1 MYLQTNREDGGD
13 GQSFFYNFIHIHRFN
28 YIVFFKW
35 KSCAIGCFLNL
46 QIMKKVITYGT
57 YDLLHQGHI
66 NLLRRAKELGDYLI
80 VGVTNDSFDR
90 DRGKLNVRNNVLE
103 RVDAV
108 KATGFADQ
116 VIIEDYVGQKI
127 DDIQKYDVDIFA
139 IGSDWE
145 GKFDYL
151 NEFCEVVYLPRTQ
164 GISSTM
170 LREESQGEVK
180 VGIIGCGRVAKRF
193 PSEAKVVS
201 GVDVC
206 AAYDIDKGAVMEISK
221 NNGGIWAYSDIN
233 KMFDAIDAVYI
244 ATPHLSHYEYIK
256 MALEAKKHV
265 LCETPLVL
273 NGEHAKELYE
283 LAEKQGRILM
293 EANKTAH
300 CPAFN
305 HLIVMIKSGLIG
317 DVVDIE
323 ASLSKLWDDNMVL
336 REFDASQ
343 AGGSMY
349 ELGSYPLLPIIKL
362 LGTDY
367 KNLNLYPRMKN
378 GVDMYTKGVLRYVN
392 AVCSFKVGLGVKT
405 EGNLV
410 ISGTK
415 GYAYVP
421 APWWKTDYFELRYED
436 QNENKKFFYKWDGFG
451 LRYEIQEFISCI
463 VNHRFSSARLRRRES
478 ICMAEIM
485 QQFSER
491 KNFMEI

>member
-1 MYLQTNREDGGD
+1 
-13 GQSFFYNFIHIHRFN
+13 
-28 YIVFFKW
+28 
-35 KSCAIGCFLNL
+35 
-46 QIMKKVITYGT
+46 MKKVITYGT

-103 RVDAV
+103 RVEAV
-108 KATGFADQ
+108 KATGYADQ

-151 NEFCEVVYLPRTQ
+151 KEFCEVVYLPRTE

-170 LREESQGEVK
+170 LRNDSQEIIK
-180 VGIIGCGRVAKRF
+180 VGILGCGRVARRF
-193 PSEAKVVS
+193 PSEADVVS
-201 GVDVC
+201 GIEVC
-206 AAYDIDKGAVMEISK
+206 AAYDLDEHAANDLASMDSHITVYKNLDDFYDAV
-221 NNGGIWAYSDIN
+221 
-233 KMFDAIDAVYI
+233 DAVYV
-244 ATPHLSHYEYIK
+244 ATPHLAHYQNIK
-256 MALEAKKHV
+256 EALSKGKHV
-265 LCETPLVL
+265 LCETPMVL
-273 NGEHAKELYE
+273 SGVQAKELYK
-283 LAEKQGRILM
+283 LAEQQGVILM

-305 HLIVMIKSGLIG
+305 HLIVLIKSGLIG

-323 ASLSKLWDDNMVL
+323 ASLSQLLDKNG
-336 REFDASQ
+336 REFDPNQ
-343 AGGSMY
+343 AGGALY
-349 ELGSYPLLPIIKL
+349 EEGSYPLLPIMKL
-362 LGTDY
+362 LGINYLD
-367 KNLNLYPRMKN
+367 LNLYSKMEN
-378 GVDMYTKGVLRYVN
+378 GVDIYTKGIFRYPK
-392 AVCSFKVGLGVKT
+392 AICSFKVGLGVKT

-436 QNENKKFFYKWDGFG
+436 QNQNKKYFYKWDGFG
-451 LRYEIQEFISCI
+451 LRYEIQEFISCVI
-463 VNHRFSSARLRRRES
+463 NKRFSSARLRRRES

-485 QQFSER
+485 QQFAER
-491 KNFMEI
+491 KNVIEI